1 MSDTNA
7 APAAE
12 APLASDQATSIDA
25 IMSGQNAD
33 PAPNA
38 DDDLKAYLK
47 QDAPPNP
54 TDNPFLKDISDPDLK
69 GYLERKGF
77 KDTESLAKSF
87 VNAERALSRDAAGR
101 ITPPTGPDDVEG
113 YDRVF
118 KALGRPEKPED
129 YGLTQ
134 LAGADEQFASNA
146 AKWLFDAGVTTPH
159 AAKLADAW
167 NNYVSEQATKA
178 DAEFQAKSNAD
189 WAGIR
194 SEWGGR
200 FEEGVEQ
207 FRRGAVQFGLTAED
221 MGAIERQLGTAK
233 TVRTF
238 AKIGAGLAEDKFI
251 EGEGRSQFSMTPDQ
265 AKARIA
271 AMQGDTGWQERWA
284 NGGVP
289 EKEELARLNAV
300 LARAAA

>member
-38 DDDLKAYLK
+38 DDDLRKYMQGDAAKAGE
-47 QDAPPNP
+47 P
-54 TDNPFLKDISDPDLK
+54 NPFLDSFTDEATKA
-69 GYLERKGF
+69 YMERKGF
-77 KDTESLAKSF
+77 KGFDDLGKAHA
-87 VNAERALSRDAAGR
+87 NLERALSRDAAGR

-159 AAKLADAW
+159 AAKLAEAW
-167 NNYVSEQATKA
+167 NGYVSEQATKQEE
-178 DAEFQAKSNAD
+178 EFQAKSNAD

-207 FRRGAVQFGLTAED
+207 FRRGAVQFGLTADD
-221 MGAIERQLGTAK
+221 MAAIERQLGTAK

-284 NGGVP
+284 AGGVP